1 MRAFIL
7 LPVSTRMRVGDVPG
21 LRLQHLT
28 KMQDDGCCK
37 ISLYVEEVS
46 KQVTVFTRTECTQA
60 IDVYLKNRQVVQG
73 EVLKRESPIIRK
85 EFS

>member
-1 MRAFIL
+1 MRALIL
-7 LPVSTRMRVGDVPG
+7 LLVSTRMREGDIPG

-28 KMQDDGCCK
+28 RMQDDRYCK

-46 KQVTVFTRTECTQA
+46 KQVTVFTTMECTQA
-60 IDVYLKNRQVVQG
+60 IDVYLKNRQVKG
-73 EVLKRESPIIRK
+73 EVLKRESPFIRK